1 MRGNNYPP
9 LTPLSRVRV
18 DAAGRIVI
26 PSDIRSRLAIE
37 PGQDLILSE
46 RPDGLHVMTFR
57 HLLAEAQTFFAP
69 YAVPGQSI
77 VDELIRERREEA
89 KREENE

>member
-1 MRGNNYPP
+1 ME
-9 LTPLSRVRV
+9 SRFRQSTRIRV

-26 PSDIRSRLAIE
+26 PAELRAKFGIE
-37 PGQDLILSE
+37 SGQDLILSE
-46 RPDGLHVMTFR
+46 KPDGIQVQTFR
-57 HLLAEAQTFFAP
+57 QVLADAQDFFAP

-89 KREENE
+89 RREERE